1 MDISPDTLKL
11 ITEMEKY
18 KSIIDNIK
26 ECYFEV
32 DLKGNFTFFN
42 DSVLKLLDYSRDE
55 LLGLNYKYLADEET
69 RGKVFKG
76 FNMVYETGKPLTDFQ
91 YQFRNK
97 KGEKIVGETSVYLK
111 YDAKGNKIGFCG
123 LFRDIT
129 KRKEEEHIFKEELEN
144 KVRLRTKELRESEE
158 KYSNLFHHSN
168 DAIFLHDLEG
178 NIIDVNQRVLEQ
190 FGYTRSEILKLKIPD
205 LHPIE
210 EHESSKK
217 AFEEVSN
224 KGVIRFEISFK
235 KKSGEKFLAEVSSS
249 LFDIGG
255 KKVIQGIVR
264 DITERVLT
272 EQKLRISEEKYRLI
286 TENANDMIAIINK
299 QFKLEFTNENTVKK
313 KLGYSNDE
321 ILDKYILDFVHPDD
335 IQKAIKSF
343 KVGEKKGEN
352 VADLRFKHKDGNY
365 LWLEITGKR
374 FVTPD
379 GEYKGILISR
389 IITEKKEI
397 ENKLKESEEK
407 YRLISENA
415 NDLIVIT
422 DNKMNLEYVNEQ
434 VHNKIMGYLKEDLI
448 GINGIELIHPEDR
461 ENVLQVFKLVLIS
474 GEGYVEARIKH
485 KDGHYLWTGTNGS
498 VYIDRN
504 GKPRVLLI
512 TRDITERKLAEQKL
526 KDSEEKHR
534 NMINNLDLGFYQ
546 LSWDGIL
553 LNHNP
558 AFSKILGFHPS
569 ENLIDKNIHDFWQN
583 PEERITYLD
592 ELKKLGYVKNYLVH
606 AKKKNDEKVVL
617 HLNSHILEKTK
628 GNPYIIQGLITDITE
643 KFKLEQKLKESEQ
656 RYRNLFES
664 MPFSI
669 ALLDQKGRVIYSNPA
684 TEKLFGYSMEDLLG
698 VEFRNLSIIHPQY
711 LPLMLKRFKKTLKG
725 ENLSPIEIQI
735 YKKNGNLTWINYQTS
750 LVNLGNESL
759 MQVIINDI
767 SEQKKAE
774 LLIKEEVKKLKEL
787 DQIRKD
793 LISRVSHE
801 LKTPLVSVCGG
812 SELILQLYKG
822 NLDSDVLELL
832 ELIEK
837 GGKRLKYLVDNLLD
851 ITRIE
856 YNKLKLN
863 KELNDL
869 SKIIKD
875 CVKELQ
881 YLARQREL
889 NLDLNLVDHLY
900 LEIDKIRLEQVI
912 INLLSNA
919 IKNTPP
925 LGNIT
930 IKLQKKEDW
939 AEILVKDTGIGLT
952 KGEMDILFTRF
963 GKIERYGEGL
973 EYIDIQ
979 GSGLGLYIS
988 KEIVDLHGGQ
998 IRAESAGR
1006 NKGSTFIVKLPIN

>member
-1 MDISPDTLKL
+1 MFKL

-18 KSIIDNIK
+18 KSIIENIK

-32 DLKGNFTFFN
+32 DLRGNFTFFN
-42 DSVLKLLDYSRDE
+42 ESVLKLLGYSRDE
-55 LLGLNYKYLADEET
+55 LLGLNYKHLADEET
-69 RGKVFKG
+69 RSNVFKG
-76 FNMVYETGKPLTDFQ
+76 FNTVYETCKPLTDFQ

-97 KGEKIVGETSVYLK
+97 KGEKIIGETSVYLK
-111 YDAKGNKIGFCG
+111 YDAKRNKIGFCG

-129 KRKEEEHIFKEELEN
+129 KRKEEEERFKEELEN

-178 NIIDVNQRVLEQ
+178 NIIDANQKVLEQ
-190 FGYTRSEILKLKIPD
+190 FGYTRSEIIRFKIQE

-210 EHESSKK
+210 ELESSKRV
-217 AFEEVSN
+217 FEEISK

-235 KKSGEKFLAEVSSS
+235 KKNGEIFLAEVSSS
-249 LFDIGG
+249 LFNIGG

-264 DITERVLT
+264 DI
-272 EQKLRISEEKYRLI
+272 S
-286 TENANDMIAIINK
+286 
-299 QFKLEFTNENTVKK
+299 
-313 KLGYSNDE
+313 
-321 ILDKYILDFVHPDD
+321 
-335 IQKAIKSF
+335 
-343 KVGEKKGEN
+343 
-352 VADLRFKHKDGNY
+352 
-365 LWLEITGKR
+365 
-374 FVTPD
+374 
-379 GEYKGILISR
+379 
-389 IITEKKEI
+389 
-397 ENKLKESEEK
+397 
-407 YRLISENA
+407 
-415 NDLIVIT
+415 
-422 DNKMNLEYVNEQ
+422 
-434 VHNKIMGYLKEDLI
+434 
-448 GINGIELIHPEDR
+448 
-461 ENVLQVFKLVLIS
+461 
-474 GEGYVEARIKH
+474 
-485 KDGHYLWTGTNGS
+485 
-498 VYIDRN
+498 
-504 GKPRVLLI
+504 
-512 TRDITERKLAEQKL
+512 ERKLAEQKL

-558 AFSKILGFHPS
+558 AFSKILGFDPS
-569 ENLIDKNIHDFWQN
+569 ENLINKNVHDFWQK

-592 ELKKLGYVKNYLVH
+592 ELKKLGNVKNYLVH
-606 AKKKNDEKVVL
+606 AKKKYGEKIVL
-617 HLNSHILEKTK
+617 HLNSHIIEKRK
-628 GNPYIIQGLITDITE
+628 GNPNIIQGLITDITE
-643 KFKLEQKLKESEQ
+643 KFKLEQKLKESEE

-669 ALLDQKGRVIYSNPA
+669 ALLDQKGRVVYCNPA
-684 TEKLFGYSMEDLLG
+684 SEKLLGYNKEDLIG
-698 VEFRNLSIIHPQY
+698 EEFRNLSIIHPQY
-711 LPLMLKRFKKTLKG
+711 LPLIMKRFKKVIKG

-759 MQVIINDI
+759 LQVIINDI
-767 SEQKKAE
+767 SEKKKAE
-774 LLIKEEVKKLKEL
+774 LLIIEEVKKLKEL

-812 SELILQLYKG
+812 SELLLQLYKPK
-822 NLDSDVLELL
+822 LDADVLELL

-875 CVKELQ
+875 CAKELL
-881 YLARQREL
+881 YLARVREL
-889 NLDLNLVDHLY
+889 DLDLKLVDNLY

-925 LGNIT
+925 KGKIEIL
-930 IKLQKKEDW
+930 LQKKEDW
-939 AEILVKDTGIGLT
+939 AEISVIDTGIGLT

-988 KEIVDLHGGQ
+988 KEIVDLHRGQ

-1006 NKGSTFIVKLPIN
+1006 NKGSIFIVKLPIN

>member
-1 MDISPDTLKL
+1 MDTSPDMFKL

-18 KSIIDNIK
+18 KSIIENIK

-42 DSVLKLLDYSRDE
+42 NSVLKLLGYSRDE
-55 LLGLNYKYLADEET
+55 LLGLNYKHLTEDEET
-69 RGKVFKG
+69 KKKVFKG
-76 FNMVYETGKPLTDFQ
+76 FNMVYETCKPLTDFQ

-97 KGEKIVGETSVYLK
+97 KGEKIIGETSVYLK

-129 KRKEEEHIFKEELEN
+129 KRKEEEERFKEELEN

-178 NIIDVNQRVLEQ
+178 NIIDANQKVLEQ
-190 FGYTRSEILKLKIPD
+190 FGYTRSEIIRFKIQE

-210 EHESSKK
+210 ELESSKRV
-217 AFEEVSN
+217 FEEISK

-235 KKSGEKFLAEVSSS
+235 KKNGEIFLAEVSSS
-249 LFDIGG
+249 LFNVGG

-264 DITERVLT
+264 DI
-272 EQKLRISEEKYRLI
+272 S
-286 TENANDMIAIINK
+286 
-299 QFKLEFTNENTVKK
+299 
-313 KLGYSNDE
+313 
-321 ILDKYILDFVHPDD
+321 
-335 IQKAIKSF
+335 
-343 KVGEKKGEN
+343 
-352 VADLRFKHKDGNY
+352 
-365 LWLEITGKR
+365 
-374 FVTPD
+374 
-379 GEYKGILISR
+379 
-389 IITEKKEI
+389 
-397 ENKLKESEEK
+397 
-407 YRLISENA
+407 
-415 NDLIVIT
+415 
-422 DNKMNLEYVNEQ
+422 
-434 VHNKIMGYLKEDLI
+434 
-448 GINGIELIHPEDR
+448 
-461 ENVLQVFKLVLIS
+461 
-474 GEGYVEARIKH
+474 
-485 KDGHYLWTGTNGS
+485 
-498 VYIDRN
+498 
-504 GKPRVLLI
+504 
-512 TRDITERKLAEQKL
+512 ERKLAEQKL

-558 AFSKILGFHPS
+558 AFSKILGFDPS
-569 ENLIDKNIHDFWQN
+569 ENLINKNVHDFWQK

-592 ELKKLGYVKNYLVH
+592 ELKKLGNVKNYLVH
-606 AKKKNDEKVVL
+606 AKKKYGEKIVL
-617 HLNSHILEKTK
+617 HLNSHIIEKRK
-628 GNPYIIQGLITDITE
+628 GNPNIIQGLITDITE
-643 KFKLEQKLKESEQ
+643 KFKLEQKLKESEE

-669 ALLDQKGRVIYSNPA
+669 GLLDQKGRVVYCNPA
-684 TEKLFGYSMEDLLG
+684 TEKLLGYSMEDLIG
-698 VEFRNLSIIHPQY
+698 EEFRNLSIVHPQY
-711 LPLMLKRFKKTLKG
+711 LPLIMKRFKKVIKG
-725 ENLSPIEIQI
+725 ENLSPIEIQV

-759 MQVIINDI
+759 LQVIINDI
-767 SEQKKAE
+767 SEKKKAE
-774 LLIKEEVKKLKEL
+774 LLIIEEVKKLKEL

-812 SELILQLYKG
+812 SELLLQLYKP
-822 NLDSDVLELL
+822 NLDADVLELL

-875 CVKELQ
+875 CAKELL
-881 YLARQREL
+881 YLARVREL
-889 NLDLNLVDHLY
+889 DLDLKLVDNLY

-925 LGNIT
+925 KGKIEIL
-930 IKLQKKEDW
+930 LQKKEDW
-939 AEILVKDTGIGLT
+939 AEISVIDTGIGLT

-1006 NKGSTFIVKLPIN
+1006 NKGSTFIVQLPIQNRYK

>member
-1 MDISPDTLKL
+1 MDTSPDMFKL

-18 KSIIDNIK
+18 KSIIENIK

-42 DSVLKLLDYSRDE
+42 DSVLKLLGYSREE
-55 LLGLNYKYLADEET
+55 LLGLNYKYITEDEESKK
-69 RGKVFKG
+69 KVFKG
-76 FNMVYETGKPLTDFQ
+76 FNTVYETGKPLTDFQ

-97 KGEKIVGETSVYLK
+97 KGEKIIGETSVYLK
-111 YDAKGNKIGFCG
+111 YDAKMNKIGFCG
-123 LFRDIT
+123 LFRDVT
-129 KRKEEEHIFKEELEN
+129 KRKEEEERFKEELEN
-144 KVRLRTKELRESEE
+144 KVRLRTKELRESKE

-178 NIIDVNQRVLEQ
+178 NIIDANQKVLEQ
-190 FGYTRSEILKLKIPD
+190 FGYTRSEIIKIKIQK

-210 EHESSKK
+210 ELESSKR
-217 AFEEVSN
+217 AFEEISK

-235 KKSGEKFLAEVSSS
+235 KKNGEIFLAEVSSS
-249 LFDIGG
+249 LINIGG
-255 KKVIQGIVR
+255 KKVIQGIV
-264 DITERVLT
+264 
-272 EQKLRISEEKYRLI
+272 
-286 TENANDMIAIINK
+286 
-299 QFKLEFTNENTVKK
+299 
-313 KLGYSNDE
+313 
-321 ILDKYILDFVHPDD
+321 
-335 IQKAIKSF
+335 
-343 KVGEKKGEN
+343 
-352 VADLRFKHKDGNY
+352 
-365 LWLEITGKR
+365 
-374 FVTPD
+374 
-379 GEYKGILISR
+379 
-389 IITEKKEI
+389 
-397 ENKLKESEEK
+397 
-407 YRLISENA
+407 
-415 NDLIVIT
+415 
-422 DNKMNLEYVNEQ
+422 
-434 VHNKIMGYLKEDLI
+434 
-448 GINGIELIHPEDR
+448 
-461 ENVLQVFKLVLIS
+461 
-474 GEGYVEARIKH
+474 
-485 KDGHYLWTGTNGS
+485 
-498 VYIDRN
+498 
-504 GKPRVLLI
+504 
-512 TRDITERKLAEQKL
+512 RDITERKLAEQKL

-558 AFSKILGFHPS
+558 AFSKILGFDPS
-569 ENLIDKNIHDFWQN
+569 ENLINKNVHDFWQK
-583 PEERITYLD
+583 PEERIAYLD

-606 AKKKNDEKVVL
+606 AKKKNGEKIVL
-617 HLNSHILEKTK
+617 HLNSHILEKRK
-628 GNPYIIQGLITDITE
+628 GNPNIIQGLITDITE
-643 KFKLEQKLKESEQ
+643 KFKLEQKLKESEE

-669 ALLDQKGRVIYSNPA
+669 ALLDQRGRVVYCNPA
-684 TEKLFGYSMEDLLG
+684 SEKLLGYSMEDLIG
-698 VEFRNLSIIHPQY
+698 EEFSNLSIIHPQY
-711 LPLMLKRFKKTLKG
+711 LPLIMKRFKKVIKG
-725 ENLSPIEIQI
+725 ENLSPIDIKV

-750 LVNLGNESL
+750 IVNLGNESL
-759 MQVIINDI
+759 LQVIINDI
-767 SEQKKAE
+767 SEKKKAE
-774 LLIKEEVKKLKEL
+774 LLIIEEVKKLKEL

-812 SELILQLYKG
+812 SELLLQLYKP

-863 KELNDL
+863 KKLNDL
-869 SKIIKD
+869 SKIVKD
-875 CVKELQ
+875 CAKELL
-881 YLARQREL
+881 YLARDREL
-889 NLDLNLVDHLY
+889 NLDLKLVDNLF

-925 LGNIT
+925 KGKVEIV
-930 IKLQKKEDW
+930 LQKKEDW
-939 AEILVKDTGIGLT
+939 AEISVIDTGIGLT
-952 KGEMDILFTRF
+952 KGEMHILFTRF

-1006 NKGSTFIVKLPIN
+1006 YKGSTFIVKLPII

>member
-1 MDISPDTLKL
+1 MDTSPDMFKL

-18 KSIIDNIK
+18 KSIIENIK

-42 DSVLKLLDYSRDE
+42 DSVLKLLGYSRDE
-55 LLGLNYKYLADEET
+55 LLGLNYKYITEDEESKK
-69 RGKVFKG
+69 KVFKG
-76 FNMVYETGKPLTDFQ
+76 FNLVYETGKPLTDFQ

-97 KGEKIVGETSVYLK
+97 KGEKIIGETSVYLK
-111 YDAKGNKIGFCG
+111 YDVKMNKIGFCG
-123 LFRDIT
+123 LFRDVT
-129 KRKEEEHIFKEELEN
+129 KRKEEEERFKEELEN

-178 NIIDVNQRVLEQ
+178 NIIDANQKVLEQ
-190 FGYTRSEILKLKIPD
+190 FGYTRSEIIKIKIQE

-210 EHESSKK
+210 ELESSKR
-217 AFEEVSN
+217 AFEEISK

-235 KKSGEKFLAEVSSS
+235 KKNGEKFLAEVSSS
-249 LFDIGG
+249 LFNIDG

-264 DITERVLT
+264 DITERKLT
-272 EQKLRISEEKYRLI
+272 
-286 TENANDMIAIINK
+286 
-299 QFKLEFTNENTVKK
+299 
-313 KLGYSNDE
+313 
-321 ILDKYILDFVHPDD
+321 
-335 IQKAIKSF
+335 
-343 KVGEKKGEN
+343 
-352 VADLRFKHKDGNY
+352 
-365 LWLEITGKR
+365 
-374 FVTPD
+374 
-379 GEYKGILISR
+379 
-389 IITEKKEI
+389 
-397 ENKLKESEEK
+397 
-407 YRLISENA
+407 
-415 NDLIVIT
+415 
-422 DNKMNLEYVNEQ
+422 
-434 VHNKIMGYLKEDLI
+434 
-448 GINGIELIHPEDR
+448 
-461 ENVLQVFKLVLIS
+461 
-474 GEGYVEARIKH
+474 
-485 KDGHYLWTGTNGS
+485 
-498 VYIDRN
+498 
-504 GKPRVLLI
+504 
-512 TRDITERKLAEQKL
+512 EQKL
-526 KDSEEKHR
+526 KDSEGKHR

-546 LSWDGIL
+546 LSWNGIL

-558 AFSKILGFHPS
+558 AFSKILGFDPS
-569 ENLIDKNIHDFWQN
+569 NNLINKNVHDFWQK

-606 AKKKNDEKVVL
+606 AKKKNGEKIVL
-617 HLNSHILEKTK
+617 HLNSHIIEKSK
-628 GNPYIIQGLITDITE
+628 ENPIIIQGLITDITE
-643 KFKLEQKLKESEQ
+643 KFKLEQKLKESEE

-669 ALLDQKGRVIYSNPA
+669 ALLDQKGRVVYCNPA
-684 TEKLFGYSMEDLLG
+684 SVKLLGYNKEDLIG
-698 VEFRNLSIIHPQY
+698 EEFRNLSIIHPQY
-711 LPLMLKRFKKTLKG
+711 LPLILKRFKKSLKG
-725 ENLSPIEIQI
+725 ENLSPIDIQV

-750 LVNLGNESL
+750 VVNLGDESL
-759 MQVIINDI
+759 LQVIINDI
-767 SEQKKAE
+767 SEKKKAE

-812 SELILQLYKG
+812 TELLLQLYKP
-822 NLDSDVLELL
+822 NLDADVLELL

-875 CVKELQ
+875 CAKELL
-881 YLARQREL
+881 YLARVREL
-889 NLDLNLVDHLY
+889 DLDLKLVDNLY

-925 LGNIT
+925 KGKVEIL
-930 IKLQKKEDW
+930 LQKKEDW
-939 AEILVKDTGIGLT
+939 AEISVIDTGIGLT
-952 KGEMDILFTRF
+952 KGEMNILFTRF

>member
-1 MDISPDTLKL
+1 MDTSPDMFKL

-18 KSIIDNIK
+18 KSIIENIK

-42 DSVLKLLDYSRDE
+42 DSVLKLLGYSRDE
-55 LLGLNYKYLADEET
+55 LLGLNYKHLTEDEET
-69 RGKVFKG
+69 KKKVFKG

-97 KGEKIVGETSVYLK
+97 KGEKIIGETSVYLK
-111 YDAKGNKIGFCG
+111 YDEKGNKIGFCG
-123 LFRDIT
+123 LFRDVT
-129 KRKEEEHIFKEELEN
+129 KRKEEEERFKEELEN
-144 KVRLRTKELRESEE
+144 KVQLRTKELRESEE

-178 NIIDVNQRVLEQ
+178 NIIDANQKVLEQ
-190 FGYTRSEILKLKIPD
+190 FGYTRSEIIKIKIQE

-210 EHESSKK
+210 ELESSKR
-217 AFEEVSN
+217 AFEEISK
-224 KGVIRFEISFK
+224 KGVIRFELSFK
-235 KKSGEKFLAEVSSS
+235 KKNGELFLAEVSSS
-249 LFDIGG
+249 LFNIGG
-255 KKVIQGIVR
+255 KKVIQGIV
-264 DITERVLT
+264 
-272 EQKLRISEEKYRLI
+272 
-286 TENANDMIAIINK
+286 
-299 QFKLEFTNENTVKK
+299 
-313 KLGYSNDE
+313 
-321 ILDKYILDFVHPDD
+321 
-335 IQKAIKSF
+335 
-343 KVGEKKGEN
+343 
-352 VADLRFKHKDGNY
+352 
-365 LWLEITGKR
+365 
-374 FVTPD
+374 
-379 GEYKGILISR
+379 
-389 IITEKKEI
+389 
-397 ENKLKESEEK
+397 
-407 YRLISENA
+407 
-415 NDLIVIT
+415 
-422 DNKMNLEYVNEQ
+422 
-434 VHNKIMGYLKEDLI
+434 
-448 GINGIELIHPEDR
+448 
-461 ENVLQVFKLVLIS
+461 
-474 GEGYVEARIKH
+474 
-485 KDGHYLWTGTNGS
+485 
-498 VYIDRN
+498 
-504 GKPRVLLI
+504 
-512 TRDITERKLAEQKL
+512 RDITERKLAEQKL

-558 AFSKILGFHPS
+558 AFSKILGVDPS
-569 ENLIDKNIHDFWQN
+569 ENIINKSIHDFWQK
-583 PEERITYLD
+583 PEERVRYLG

-606 AKKKNDEKVVL
+606 AKKKNGERIVL
-617 HLNSHILEKTK
+617 HLNSHILEKKK
-628 GNPYIIQGLITDITE
+628 GNPIIIQGLITDITE
-643 KFKLEQKLKESEQ
+643 KFKLEQKLKESEE

-669 ALLDQKGRVIYSNPA
+669 ALLDQKGRVVYCNPA
-684 TEKLFGYSMEDLLG
+684 SEKLLGYNKEDLIG
-698 VEFRNLSIIHPQY
+698 EEFRNLSIIHPQY
-711 LPLMLKRFKKTLKG
+711 LPLILKRFKKSLKG
-725 ENLSPIEIQI
+725 ENLSPIDIQV
-735 YKKNGNLTWINYQTS
+735 YKKNGNLTWITYQTS
-750 LVNLGNESL
+750 VVNLGNESL
-759 MQVIINDI
+759 LQVIINDI
-767 SEQKKAE
+767 SEKKKAE

-812 SELILQLYKG
+812 TELLLQLYKP
-822 NLDSDVLELL
+822 NLDADVLELL

-875 CVKELQ
+875 CAKELL
-881 YLARQREL
+881 YLARERESH
-889 NLDLNLVDHLY
+889 LDLKLVDNLY

-925 LGNIT
+925 KGKIEIL
-930 IKLQKKEDW
+930 LQKKEDW
-939 AEILVKDTGIGLT
+939 AEISVIDTGIGLT

>member
-1 MDISPDTLKL
+1 MDTSPDMFNL

-18 KSIIDNIK
+18 KSIIENIK

-42 DSVLKLLDYSRDE
+42 DSVLKLLGYSREE
-55 LLGLNYKYLADEET
+55 LLGLNYKYITEDEESKK
-69 RGKVFKG
+69 KVFKG
-76 FNMVYETGKPLTDFQ
+76 FNTVYETGKPLTDFQ

-97 KGEKIVGETSVYLK
+97 KGEKIIGETSVYLK

-129 KRKEEEHIFKEELEN
+129 KKKEEEERFKEELEN
-144 KVRLRTKELRESEE
+144 KVRLRTKELRESKE

-178 NIIDVNQRVLEQ
+178 NIRDVNQRVLEQ
-190 FGYTRSEILKLKIPD
+190 FGYTRSEILKLKIPE

-210 EHESSKK
+210 ELETSKK
-217 AFEEVSN
+217 AFEEISK

-235 KKSGEKFLAEVSSS
+235 KKNGENFLAEVSSS

-255 KKVIQGIVR
+255 KKVIQGIV
-264 DITERVLT
+264 
-272 EQKLRISEEKYRLI
+272 
-286 TENANDMIAIINK
+286 
-299 QFKLEFTNENTVKK
+299 
-313 KLGYSNDE
+313 
-321 ILDKYILDFVHPDD
+321 
-335 IQKAIKSF
+335 
-343 KVGEKKGEN
+343 
-352 VADLRFKHKDGNY
+352 
-365 LWLEITGKR
+365 
-374 FVTPD
+374 
-379 GEYKGILISR
+379 
-389 IITEKKEI
+389 
-397 ENKLKESEEK
+397 
-407 YRLISENA
+407 
-415 NDLIVIT
+415 
-422 DNKMNLEYVNEQ
+422 
-434 VHNKIMGYLKEDLI
+434 
-448 GINGIELIHPEDR
+448 
-461 ENVLQVFKLVLIS
+461 
-474 GEGYVEARIKH
+474 
-485 KDGHYLWTGTNGS
+485 
-498 VYIDRN
+498 
-504 GKPRVLLI
+504 
-512 TRDITERKLAEQKL
+512 RDITERKLAEQKL

-558 AFSKILGFHPS
+558 AFSKILGFDPS
-569 ENLIDKNIHDFWQN
+569 ENLINKNVHDFWQK
-583 PEERITYLD
+583 PEERRAYLD

-606 AKKKNDEKVVL
+606 AKKKNGEKIVL
-617 HLNSHILEKTK
+617 HLNSHILEKRK
-628 GNPYIIQGLITDITE
+628 GNPNIIQGLITDITE
-643 KFKLEQKLKESEQ
+643 KFKLEQKLKESEE

-669 ALLDQKGRVIYSNPA
+669 ALLDQKGRVVYCNPA
-684 TEKLFGYSMEDLLG
+684 SEKLLGYSMEDLIG
-698 VEFRNLSIIHPQY
+698 EEFSNLSIIHPQY
-711 LPLMLKRFKKTLKG
+711 LPLIMKRFKKVIKG
-725 ENLSPIEIQI
+725 ENLSPIDIQV

-750 LVNLGNESL
+750 IVNLGNESL
-759 MQVIINDI
+759 LQVIINDI
-767 SEQKKAE
+767 SEKKKAE

-812 SELILQLYKG
+812 SELLLQLYKP

-863 KELNDL
+863 KKLNDL
-869 SKIIKD
+869 SKIVKD
-875 CVKELQ
+875 CAKELL
-881 YLARQREL
+881 YLARAREL
-889 NLDLNLVDHLY
+889 NLDLKLVDNLF

-925 LGNIT
+925 KGKVEIV
-930 IKLQKKEDW
+930 LQKKEDW
-939 AEILVKDTGIGLT
+939 AEISVIDTGIGLT
-952 KGEMDILFTRF
+952 KGEMHILFTRF

-1006 NKGSTFIVKLPIN
+1006 YKGSTFIVKLPII

>member
-1 MDISPDTLKL
+1 MFKL

-18 KSIIDNIK
+18 KSIIENIK

-42 DSVLKLLDYSRDE
+42 NSVLKLLGYSRDE
-55 LLGLNYKYLADEET
+55 LLGLNYKHLTEDEET
-69 RGKVFKG
+69 KKKVFKG
-76 FNMVYETGKPLTDFQ
+76 FNMVYETCKPLTDFQ

-97 KGEKIVGETSVYLK
+97 KGEKIIGETSVYLK

-123 LFRDIT
+123 LFRDVT
-129 KRKEEEHIFKEELEN
+129 RRKEEEERFKEELEN

-178 NIIDVNQRVLEQ
+178 NIIDANQKVLEQ
-190 FGYTRSEILKLKIPD
+190 FGYTRSEIIRFKIQE

-210 EHESSKK
+210 ELESSKRV
-217 AFEEVSN
+217 FEEISK

-235 KKSGEKFLAEVSSS
+235 KKNGEIFLAEVSSS
-249 LFDIGG
+249 LFNIGG

-264 DITERVLT
+264 DI
-272 EQKLRISEEKYRLI
+272 S
-286 TENANDMIAIINK
+286 
-299 QFKLEFTNENTVKK
+299 
-313 KLGYSNDE
+313 
-321 ILDKYILDFVHPDD
+321 
-335 IQKAIKSF
+335 
-343 KVGEKKGEN
+343 
-352 VADLRFKHKDGNY
+352 
-365 LWLEITGKR
+365 
-374 FVTPD
+374 
-379 GEYKGILISR
+379 
-389 IITEKKEI
+389 
-397 ENKLKESEEK
+397 
-407 YRLISENA
+407 
-415 NDLIVIT
+415 
-422 DNKMNLEYVNEQ
+422 
-434 VHNKIMGYLKEDLI
+434 
-448 GINGIELIHPEDR
+448 
-461 ENVLQVFKLVLIS
+461 
-474 GEGYVEARIKH
+474 
-485 KDGHYLWTGTNGS
+485 
-498 VYIDRN
+498 
-504 GKPRVLLI
+504 
-512 TRDITERKLAEQKL
+512 ERKLTEQKL

-558 AFSKILGFHPS
+558 AFSKILGFDPS
-569 ENLIDKNIHDFWQN
+569 ENLINKNVHDFWQK

-592 ELKKLGYVKNYLVH
+592 ELKKLGNVKNYLVH
-606 AKKKNDEKVVL
+606 AKKKYGEKIVL
-617 HLNSHILEKTK
+617 HLNSHIIEKRK
-628 GNPYIIQGLITDITE
+628 GNPNIIQGLITDITE
-643 KFKLEQKLKESEQ
+643 KFKLEQKLKESEE

-669 ALLDQKGRVIYSNPA
+669 GLLDQKGRVVYCNPA
-684 TEKLFGYSMEDLLG
+684 TEKLLGYSMEDLIG
-698 VEFRNLSIIHPQY
+698 EEFRNLSIVHPQY
-711 LPLMLKRFKKTLKG
+711 LPLIMKRFKKVIKG
-725 ENLSPIEIQI
+725 ENLSPIEIQV

-759 MQVIINDI
+759 LQVIINDI
-767 SEQKKAE
+767 SEKKKAE
-774 LLIKEEVKKLKEL
+774 LLIIEEVKKLKEL

-793 LISRVSHE
+793 LISRGSHE

-812 SELILQLYKG
+812 SELLLQLYKP
-822 NLDSDVLELL
+822 NLDADVLELL

-875 CVKELQ
+875 CAKELL
-881 YLARQREL
+881 YLARVREL
-889 NLDLNLVDHLY
+889 DLDLKLVDNLY

-925 LGNIT
+925 KGKIEIL
-930 IKLQKKEDW
+930 LQKKEDW
-939 AEILVKDTGIGLT
+939 AEISVIDTGIGLT

-1006 NKGSTFIVKLPIN
+1006 NKGSIFIVKLPIN

>member
-1 MDISPDTLKL
+1 M
-11 ITEMEKY
+11 
-18 KSIIDNIK
+18 
-26 ECYFEV
+26 
-32 DLKGNFTFFN
+32 
-42 DSVLKLLDYSRDE
+42 
-55 LLGLNYKYLADEET
+55 
-69 RGKVFKG
+69 
-76 FNMVYETGKPLTDFQ
+76 
-91 YQFRNK
+91 
-97 KGEKIVGETSVYLK
+97 
-111 YDAKGNKIGFCG
+111 
-123 LFRDIT
+123 
-129 KRKEEEHIFKEELEN
+129 
-144 KVRLRTKELRESEE
+144 
-158 KYSNLFHHSN
+158 
-168 DAIFLHDLEG
+168 
-178 NIIDVNQRVLEQ
+178 EQ
-190 FGYTRSEILKLKIPD
+190 FGYTRSEIIRFKIQE

-210 EHESSKK
+210 ELESSKRV
-217 AFEEVSN
+217 FEEISK

-235 KKSGEKFLAEVSSS
+235 KKNGEIFLAEVSSS
-249 LFDIGG
+249 LFNIGG

-264 DITERVLT
+264 DI
-272 EQKLRISEEKYRLI
+272 S
-286 TENANDMIAIINK
+286 
-299 QFKLEFTNENTVKK
+299 
-313 KLGYSNDE
+313 
-321 ILDKYILDFVHPDD
+321 
-335 IQKAIKSF
+335 
-343 KVGEKKGEN
+343 
-352 VADLRFKHKDGNY
+352 
-365 LWLEITGKR
+365 
-374 FVTPD
+374 
-379 GEYKGILISR
+379 
-389 IITEKKEI
+389 
-397 ENKLKESEEK
+397 
-407 YRLISENA
+407 
-415 NDLIVIT
+415 
-422 DNKMNLEYVNEQ
+422 
-434 VHNKIMGYLKEDLI
+434 
-448 GINGIELIHPEDR
+448 
-461 ENVLQVFKLVLIS
+461 
-474 GEGYVEARIKH
+474 
-485 KDGHYLWTGTNGS
+485 
-498 VYIDRN
+498 
-504 GKPRVLLI
+504 
-512 TRDITERKLAEQKL
+512 ERKLAEQKL

-558 AFSKILGFHPS
+558 AFSKILGFDPS
-569 ENLIDKNIHDFWQN
+569 ENLINKNVHDFWQK

-592 ELKKLGYVKNYLVH
+592 ELKKLGNVKNYLVH
-606 AKKKNDEKVVL
+606 AKKKNGEKIVL
-617 HLNSHILEKTK
+617 HLNSHILEKRK
-628 GNPYIIQGLITDITE
+628 GNPNIIQGLITDITE
-643 KFKLEQKLKESEQ
+643 KFKLEQKLKESEE

-669 ALLDQKGRVIYSNPA
+669 ALLDQKGRVVYCNPA
-684 TEKLFGYSMEDLLG
+684 TEKLLGYSMEDLIG
-698 VEFRNLSIIHPQY
+698 EEFRNLSIIHPQY
-711 LPLMLKRFKKTLKG
+711 LPLIMKRFKKVIKG
-725 ENLSPIEIQI
+725 ENLSPIDIQV

-750 LVNLGNESL
+750 IVNLGNESL
-759 MQVIINDI
+759 LQVIINDI
-767 SEQKKAE
+767 SEKKKAE

-812 SELILQLYKG
+812 SELLLQLYKP
-822 NLDSDVLELL
+822 NLDADVLELL

-875 CVKELQ
+875 CAKELL
-881 YLARQREL
+881 YLARVREL
-889 NLDLNLVDHLY
+889 DLDLKLVDNLY

-925 LGNIT
+925 KGKIEIL
-930 IKLQKKEDW
+930 LQKKEDW
-939 AEILVKDTGIGLT
+939 AEISVIDTGIGLT

>member
-1 MDISPDTLKL
+1 LDTSPDMFKL

-18 KSIIDNIK
+18 KSIIENIK

-32 DLKGNFTFFN
+32 DLRGNFTFFN
-42 DSVLKLLDYSRDE
+42 ESVLKLLGYSRDE
-55 LLGLNYKYLADEET
+55 LLGLNYKHLADEET
-69 RGKVFKG
+69 RSKVFKG
-76 FNMVYETGKPLTDFQ
+76 FNTVYETCKPLTDFQ

-97 KGEKIVGETSVYLK
+97 KGEKIIGETSVYLK

-129 KRKEEEHIFKEELEN
+129 KRKEEEERFKEELEN

-178 NIIDVNQRVLEQ
+178 NIIDANQKVLEQ
-190 FGYTRSEILKLKIPD
+190 FGYTRSEIIRIKIQE

-210 EHESSKK
+210 ELESSKR
-217 AFEEVSN
+217 AFEEISK
-224 KGVIRFEISFK
+224 KGVIRFELSFK
-235 KKSGEKFLAEVSSS
+235 KKNGELFLAEVSSS
-249 LFDIGG
+249 LFNIGG

-264 DITERVLT
+264 DI
-272 EQKLRISEEKYRLI
+272 S
-286 TENANDMIAIINK
+286 
-299 QFKLEFTNENTVKK
+299 
-313 KLGYSNDE
+313 
-321 ILDKYILDFVHPDD
+321 
-335 IQKAIKSF
+335 
-343 KVGEKKGEN
+343 
-352 VADLRFKHKDGNY
+352 
-365 LWLEITGKR
+365 
-374 FVTPD
+374 
-379 GEYKGILISR
+379 
-389 IITEKKEI
+389 
-397 ENKLKESEEK
+397 
-407 YRLISENA
+407 
-415 NDLIVIT
+415 
-422 DNKMNLEYVNEQ
+422 
-434 VHNKIMGYLKEDLI
+434 
-448 GINGIELIHPEDR
+448 
-461 ENVLQVFKLVLIS
+461 
-474 GEGYVEARIKH
+474 
-485 KDGHYLWTGTNGS
+485 
-498 VYIDRN
+498 
-504 GKPRVLLI
+504 
-512 TRDITERKLAEQKL
+512 ERKLAEQKL

-558 AFSKILGFHPS
+558 AFSKILGFDPS
-569 ENLIDKNIHDFWQN
+569 ENLINKNVHDFWQK

-592 ELKKLGYVKNYLVH
+592 ELKKLGNVKNYLVH
-606 AKKKNDEKVVL
+606 AKKKYGEKIVL
-617 HLNSHILEKTK
+617 HLNSHIIEKRK
-628 GNPYIIQGLITDITE
+628 GNPNIIQGLITDITE
-643 KFKLEQKLKESEQ
+643 KFKLEQKLKESEE

-669 ALLDQKGRVIYSNPA
+669 GLLDQKGRVVYCNPA
-684 TEKLFGYSMEDLLG
+684 TEKLLGYSMEDLIG
-698 VEFRNLSIIHPQY
+698 EEFRNLSIVHPQY
-711 LPLMLKRFKKTLKG
+711 LPLILKRFKKVIKG
-725 ENLSPIEIQI
+725 ENLSPIEIQV

-750 LVNLGNESL
+750 VVNLGNESL
-759 MQVIINDI
+759 LQVIINDI
-767 SEQKKAE
+767 SEKKKAE
-774 LLIKEEVKKLKEL
+774 LLIIEEVKKLKEL

-812 SELILQLYKG
+812 TELLLQLYKP
-822 NLDSDVLELL
+822 NLDADVLELL

-875 CVKELQ
+875 CAKELL
-881 YLARQREL
+881 YLARVREL
-889 NLDLNLVDHLY
+889 DLDLKLVDNLY

-925 LGNIT
+925 KGKIEIL
-930 IKLQKKEDW
+930 LQKKEDW
-939 AEILVKDTGIGLT
+939 AEISVIDTGIGLT

-1006 NKGSTFIVKLPIN
+1006 NKGSIFIVKLPIN

>member
-1 MDISPDTLKL
+1 LDTSPDTLKL

-76 FNMVYETGKPLTDFQ
+76 FNMVYETGTPLTDFQ

-129 KRKEEEHIFKEELEN
+129 KRKEEEQIFKEELEN

-168 DAIFLHDLEG
+168 DAIFLHDLNG
-178 NIIDVNQRVLEQ
+178 TIIDVNQRVLEQ

-286 TENANDMIAIINK
+286 TENAND
-299 QFKLEFTNENTVKK
+299 L
-313 KLGYSNDE
+313 
-321 ILDKYILDFVHPDD
+321 
-335 IQKAIKSF
+335 
-343 KVGEKKGEN
+343 
-352 VADLRFKHKDGNY
+352 
-365 LWLEITGKR
+365 IT
-374 FVTPD
+374 
-379 GEYKGILISR
+379 
-389 IITEKKEI
+389 
-397 ENKLKESEEK
+397 
-407 YRLISENA
+407 
-415 NDLIVIT
+415 IT
-422 DNKMNLEYVNEQ
+422 DNMMNLEYVNEQ

-461 ENVLQVFKLVLIS
+461 ENVLQVFKIVLIS

-498 VYIDRN
+498 VYINRN
-504 GKPRVLLI
+504 GKPKVLLI

-606 AKKKNDEKVVL
+606 AKKKNDEKIVL

-628 GNPYIIQGLITDITE
+628 GNRNIIQGLITDITE

-698 VEFRNLSIIHPQY
+698 EEFRNLSIIHPQY

-856 YNKLKLN
+856 YNKLKLD
-863 KELNDL
+863 KELSDL

-889 NLDLNLVDHLY
+889 NLDLKLVDHLY

>member
-1 MDISPDTLKL
+1 MDTSPDMIKL

-18 KSIIDNIK
+18 KSIIENIK

-42 DSVLKLLDYSRDE
+42 DSVLKLLGYSRDE

-69 RGKVFKG
+69 KKKVFKG

-97 KGEKIVGETSVYLK
+97 KGEKIIGETSVYLK

-123 LFRDIT
+123 LFRDVT
-129 KRKEEEHIFKEELEN
+129 RRKEEEERFKEELEN
-144 KVRLRTKELRESEE
+144 KVRVRTKELRESEE

-178 NIIDVNQRVLEQ
+178 NIIDANQKVLEQ
-190 FGYTRSEILKLKIPD
+190 FGYTRSEIIRIKIQE

-210 EHESSKK
+210 ELESSKR
-217 AFEEVSN
+217 AFEEISK

-235 KKSGEKFLAEVSSS
+235 KKNGEIFLAEVSSS
-249 LFDIGG
+249 LFNIGG

-264 DITERVLT
+264 DI
-272 EQKLRISEEKYRLI
+272 S
-286 TENANDMIAIINK
+286 
-299 QFKLEFTNENTVKK
+299 
-313 KLGYSNDE
+313 
-321 ILDKYILDFVHPDD
+321 
-335 IQKAIKSF
+335 
-343 KVGEKKGEN
+343 
-352 VADLRFKHKDGNY
+352 
-365 LWLEITGKR
+365 
-374 FVTPD
+374 
-379 GEYKGILISR
+379 
-389 IITEKKEI
+389 
-397 ENKLKESEEK
+397 
-407 YRLISENA
+407 
-415 NDLIVIT
+415 
-422 DNKMNLEYVNEQ
+422 
-434 VHNKIMGYLKEDLI
+434 
-448 GINGIELIHPEDR
+448 
-461 ENVLQVFKLVLIS
+461 
-474 GEGYVEARIKH
+474 
-485 KDGHYLWTGTNGS
+485 
-498 VYIDRN
+498 
-504 GKPRVLLI
+504 
-512 TRDITERKLAEQKL
+512 ERKLAEQKL
-526 KDSEEKHR
+526 KDSEEIHR

-558 AFSKILGFHPS
+558 AFSKILGFDPS
-569 ENLIDKNIHDFWQN
+569 ENLINKNVHDFWQK

-592 ELKKLGYVKNYLVH
+592 ELKKLGNVKNYLVH
-606 AKKKNDEKVVL
+606 AKKKNGEQIVL
-617 HLNSHILEKTK
+617 HLNSHILEKRK
-628 GNPYIIQGLITDITE
+628 GNPNIIQGLITDITE
-643 KFKLEQKLKESEQ
+643 KFKLEQKLKESEE

-669 ALLDQKGRVIYSNPA
+669 ALLDQKGRVVYCNPA
-684 TEKLFGYSMEDLLG
+684 TEKLLGYSMEDLIG
-698 VEFRNLSIIHPQY
+698 EEFRNLSIIHPQY
-711 LPLMLKRFKKTLKG
+711 LPLIMKRFKKVIKG
-725 ENLSPIEIQI
+725 ENLSPIEIQM

-750 LVNLGNESL
+750 LVNIGNESL
-759 MQVIINDI
+759 LQAIINDI
-767 SEQKKAE
+767 SEKKKAE
-774 LLIKEEVKKLKEL
+774 LLIIEEVKKLKEL

-812 SELILQLYKG
+812 SEVLLQLYKP
-822 NLDSDVLELL
+822 NLDADVLELL

-875 CVKELQ
+875 CTKELL
-881 YLARQREL
+881 YLARVREL
-889 NLDLNLVDHLY
+889 DLDLKLVDNLY

-925 LGNIT
+925 KGKVEIL
-930 IKLQKKEDW
+930 LQKKEDW
-939 AEILVKDTGIGLT
+939 AEISVIDTGIGLT

-1006 NKGSTFIVKLPIN
+1006 NKGSIFIVKLPIN

>member
-1 MDISPDTLKL
+1 MRLKLDTSPDMFKL

-18 KSIIDNIK
+18 KSIIENIK

-42 DSVLKLLDYSRDE
+42 NSVLKLLGYSRDE
-55 LLGLNYKYLADEET
+55 LLGLNYKHLTEDEET
-69 RGKVFKG
+69 KKKVFKG
-76 FNMVYETGKPLTDFQ
+76 FNMVYETCKPLTDFQ

-97 KGEKIVGETSVYLK
+97 KGEKIIGETSVYLK

-123 LFRDIT
+123 LFRDVT
-129 KRKEEEHIFKEELEN
+129 KRKEEEERFKEELEN
-144 KVRLRTKELRESEE
+144 KVRVRTKELRESEE

-178 NIIDVNQRVLEQ
+178 NIIDANQKVLEQ
-190 FGYTRSEILKLKIPD
+190 FGYTRSEIIRFKIQE

-210 EHESSKK
+210 ELESSKR
-217 AFEEVSN
+217 AFEEISK

-235 KKSGEKFLAEVSSS
+235 KKNGEIFLAEVSSS
-249 LFDIGG
+249 LFNIGG
-255 KKVIQGIVR
+255 KKVIQGFVR
-264 DITERVLT
+264 DI
-272 EQKLRISEEKYRLI
+272 S
-286 TENANDMIAIINK
+286 
-299 QFKLEFTNENTVKK
+299 
-313 KLGYSNDE
+313 
-321 ILDKYILDFVHPDD
+321 
-335 IQKAIKSF
+335 
-343 KVGEKKGEN
+343 
-352 VADLRFKHKDGNY
+352 
-365 LWLEITGKR
+365 
-374 FVTPD
+374 
-379 GEYKGILISR
+379 
-389 IITEKKEI
+389 
-397 ENKLKESEEK
+397 
-407 YRLISENA
+407 
-415 NDLIVIT
+415 
-422 DNKMNLEYVNEQ
+422 
-434 VHNKIMGYLKEDLI
+434 
-448 GINGIELIHPEDR
+448 
-461 ENVLQVFKLVLIS
+461 
-474 GEGYVEARIKH
+474 
-485 KDGHYLWTGTNGS
+485 
-498 VYIDRN
+498 
-504 GKPRVLLI
+504 
-512 TRDITERKLAEQKL
+512 ERKLAEQKL

-558 AFSKILGFHPS
+558 AFSKILGFDPS
-569 ENLIDKNIHDFWQN
+569 ENLINKNVHDFWQK

-592 ELKKLGYVKNYLVH
+592 ELKKLGNVKNYLVH
-606 AKKKNDEKVVL
+606 AKKKNGEKIVL
-617 HLNSHILEKTK
+617 HLNSHILEKRK
-628 GNPYIIQGLITDITE
+628 GNPNIIQGLITDITE
-643 KFKLEQKLKESEQ
+643 KFKLEQKLKESEE

-669 ALLDQKGRVIYSNPA
+669 ALLDQKGRVIYCNPA
-684 TEKLFGYSMEDLLG
+684 TEKLLGYSMEDLIG
-698 VEFRNLSIIHPQY
+698 EEFRNLSIIHPQY
-711 LPLMLKRFKKTLKG
+711 LPLIMKRFKKVMKG

-759 MQVIINDI
+759 LQVIINDI
-767 SEQKKAE
+767 SEKKKAE
-774 LLIKEEVKKLKEL
+774 LLIIEEVKKLKEL

-812 SELILQLYKG
+812 SELLLQLYKP
-822 NLDSDVLELL
+822 NLDADVLELL

-875 CVKELQ
+875 CAKELL
-881 YLARQREL
+881 YLARVREL
-889 NLDLNLVDHLY
+889 DLDLKLVDNLY

-925 LGNIT
+925 KGKVEIF
-930 IKLQKKEDW
+930 LQKKEDW
-939 AEILVKDTGIGLT
+939 AEISVIDTGIGLT